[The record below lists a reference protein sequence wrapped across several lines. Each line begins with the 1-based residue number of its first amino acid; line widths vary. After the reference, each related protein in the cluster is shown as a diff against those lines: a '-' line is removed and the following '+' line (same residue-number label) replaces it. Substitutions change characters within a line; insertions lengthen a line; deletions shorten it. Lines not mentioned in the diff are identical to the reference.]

1 MTTGISIDPLWTVNE
16 VIAKYP
22 DTISVFNSFGVDLC
36 CGADDTLS
44 KAAQESETDNEVL
57 MSALLDVANRSG
69 EQK

>member
-1 MTTGISIDPLWTVNE
+1 MTTGIAIDPSWTVNE

-36 CGADDTLS
+36 CGADDSLS
-44 KAAQESETDNEVL
+44 TAAQESEIDNEAL

-69 EQK
+69 EAK